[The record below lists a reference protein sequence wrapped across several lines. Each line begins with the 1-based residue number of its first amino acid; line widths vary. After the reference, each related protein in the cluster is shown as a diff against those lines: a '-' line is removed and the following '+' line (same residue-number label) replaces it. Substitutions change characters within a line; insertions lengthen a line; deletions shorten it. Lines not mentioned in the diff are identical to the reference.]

1 MSVLT
6 VSKVKKH
13 FAAQEILSGAELR
26 IDGGEKIGLVGRNGT
41 GKTTLLRLIEG
52 LEVPDWGEI
61 KMQKGKRM
69 GHVPQRPEFAPGVTA
84 RSYVESG
91 LEESRKVLAR
101 LEELGELMGEASADD
116 LERLMAEHEE
126 LSHKVEDLGGWDVER
141 RVETVLSGIG
151 LSEHLWDREANT
163 LSGGERSRT
172 ALSRELIAGHDLL
185 LLDEPTN
192 HLDLK
197 GIEWLESYLRELKTA
212 VLIVSHD
219 RRLLDNAVTAIIE
232 LERGLIVRYPGNYS
246 KYLQIKEERFVSQD
260 RAYQVQQDFIRKEES
275 FIKKHMGSQ
284 RTAEAKGRQKKL
296 SHVVRLERPYNDVR
310 RPVIKIAGVS
320 RGGETVLRT
329 ESLAAGYDGKAL
341 FEGTNLRIARGQRI
355 GVVGP
360 NGMGKT
366 TLLKVLAGQLAPLAG
381 TIEYGHESV
390 VGFFDQDAGD
400 LRDDG
405 TPFTEVRRHY
415 GKMTDVEIRN
425 HLARFLFRGGEVDK
439 EVPSLSG
446 GERARLALSILM
458 LSKPSWLALDEPTNH
473 LDLAA
478 RTALEEFLSEFPG
491 TLMCVSHDREFLD
504 GLCTHIIEVSP
515 EGVREFEGNYSHWRK
530 TRDAEALEQTE
541 KRAKDAA
548 KKRAA
553 ERKVEE
559 AKEARQ
565 PKKKKGNPYKLK
577 KVEALII
584 ELEEKR
590 EALHA
595 SMTTEE
601 VYSDPDKLRETQ
613 YELAEV
619 ERDLETANAE
629 WEAWA

>member
-13 FAAQEILSGAELR
+13 FAAQEILSGADLR

-61 KMQKGKRM
+61 RMQKGKRL

-84 RSYVESG
+84 RAYVEGG
-91 LEESRKVLAR
+91 LEESRRVLAR
-101 LEELGELMGEASADD
+101 LEQLGEEMGEANPED
-116 LERLMAEHEE
+116 LDRLMTEHEE
-126 LSHKVEDLGGWDVER
+126 LSHKVEELGGWDVER

-151 LSEHLWDREANT
+151 LAEHLWDREACT

-197 GIEWLESYLRELKTA
+197 GIEWLESYIRELKTA

-219 RRLLDNAVTAIIE
+219 RRLLDNAVSAIIE
-232 LERGLIVRYPGNYS
+232 LERGLIMRYPGNYTR
-246 KYLQIKEERFVSQD
+246 YLMLKEERFVTQN
-260 RAYQVQQDFIRKEES
+260 RAYEIQQDFIRKEEA

-284 RTAEAKGRQKKL
+284 RTAEAKGRLKKL
-296 SHVVRLERPYNDVR
+296 GHVIRIERPFNDVR
-310 RPVIKIAGVS
+310 RPKIQIAGVA
-320 RGGETVLRT
+320 RGGETVFRT
-329 ESLAAGYDGKAL
+329 EDLAAGYDGKAL
-341 FEGTNLRIARGQRI
+341 FKNTNLRIARGQRI

-381 TIEYGHESV
+381 TIEYGHESE

-400 LRDDG
+400 LREDG

-415 GKMTDVEIRN
+415 GKMTDVQIRN
-425 HLARFLFRGGEVDK
+425 HLARFLFRGNEVDK
-439 EVPSLSG
+439 EVPTLSG
-446 GERARLALSILM
+446 GERARLALAVLM
-458 LSKPSWLALDEPTNH
+458 LSAPSWLALDEPTNH

-504 GLCTHIIEVSP
+504 GLCTHIIEVSR
-515 EGVREFEGNYSHWRK
+515 EGVREFEGNYTHWRK
-530 TRDAEALEQTE
+530 TRDEEALAATE
-541 KRAKDAA
+541 RRSKEKD

-553 ERKVEE
+553 ERKATE
-559 AKEARQ
+559 AKA
-565 PKKKKGNPYKLK
+565 PKKQQQKKGNPYKLK
-577 KVEALII
+577 KIEALII
-584 ELEEKR
+584 KLEEKR

-601 VYSDPDKLRETQ
+601 VYSNADKLRDTQ

-619 ERDLETANAE
+619 ERDLDDANSE

>member
-61 KMQKGKRM
+61 RMQKGKRL
-69 GHVPQRPEFAPGVTA
+69 GHVPQRPEFDPGVTA
-84 RSYVESG
+84 RAYVESG
-91 LEESRKVLAR
+91 LEESRRVLAR
-101 LEELGELMGEASADD
+101 LESLGELMGEASPEE

-126 LSHKVEDLGGWDVER
+126 LSHKVEELGGWDVER

-151 LSEHLWDREANT
+151 LAEHLWDREACT

-246 KYLQIKEERFVSQD
+246 RYLALKEERFLTQD

-296 SHVVRLERPYNDVR
+296 SHVVRIERPHNDVR
-310 RPVIKIAGVS
+310 RPNIRIAGVA

-329 ESLAAGYDGKAL
+329 ENLAAGYDGKAL
-341 FEGTNLRIARGQRI
+341 FENTNLRIARGQRI

-366 TLLKVLAGQLAPLAG
+366 TLLKVLAGQLAPLNG
-381 TIEYGHESV
+381 TIEYGHESQ

-415 GKMTDVEIRN
+415 GKMNDLEIRN
-425 HLARFLFRGGEVDK
+425 HLARFLFRGGEIDK
-439 EVPSLSG
+439 EVPTLSG
-446 GERARLALSILM
+446 GERARLALAILM
-458 LSKPSWLALDEPTNH
+458 LSAPSWLALDEPTNH

-478 RTALEEFLSEFPG
+478 RTALEEFLGDFPG

-530 TRDAEALEQTE
+530 TRDAEALQATEQ
-541 KRAKDAA
+541 RAQATA
-548 KKRAA
+548 RKKAA
-553 ERKVEE
+553 ERKVEQ
-559 AKEARQ
+559 AAPKNR
-565 PKKKKGNPYKLK
+565 KKKDNPYKLK
-577 KVEALII
+577 KIEAQII

-590 EALHA
+590 EELHA

-601 VYSDPDKLRETQ
+601 VYSDAEKLRDAQ
-613 YELAEV
+613 FQLAEV
-619 ERDLETANAE
+619 ERDLEDANAE